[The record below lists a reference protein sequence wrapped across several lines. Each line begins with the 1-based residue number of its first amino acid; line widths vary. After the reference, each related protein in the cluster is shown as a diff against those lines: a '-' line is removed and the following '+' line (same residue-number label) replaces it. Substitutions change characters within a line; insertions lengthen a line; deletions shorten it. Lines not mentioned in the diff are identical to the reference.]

1 MTNNV
6 KTQKTH
12 AQSQKMKDIIFI
24 WAVLIWPIIN
34 FILLYIYI
42 NFNMILLAF
51 QEYNVDTLT
60 YDFGG
65 LINFQRFF
73 KDLFATPV
81 LTRSAI
87 NSILVYGIGWL
98 NMPIT
103 LLVSYCIYKKI
114 YGASVFRV
122 ILFLPSIISG
132 MVWMLVY
139 KYIVEY
145 AFPVIFPNIQ
155 MSLLTDPNT
164 TFITVLAYGL
174 WLAFAGHMVLYT
186 GAMSRV
192 PVSLVEYGKL
202 DGLQGLKEFWYLTF
216 PLIFPTVSVFI
227 VTGVVGIF
235 TNQMSL
241 YSFYGS
247 GAPTETYTFG
257 YYFFIQVFGNKSN
270 VANYPYAS
278 AAGLSF
284 TLVAAPLTLFI
295 RWLLDKVTPEAE
307 Y

>member
-1 MTNNV
+1 
-6 KTQKTH
+6 
-12 AQSQKMKDIIFI
+12 
-24 WAVLIWPIIN
+24 
-34 FILLYIYI
+34 
-42 NFNMILLAF
+42 MILLAF

-164 TFITVLAYGL
+164 TFVTVLGYGL
-174 WLAFAGHMVLYT
+174 WLSFAGHMVLYT

-216 PLIFPTVSVFI
+216 PLIFPTFSVFV

-235 TNQMSL
+235 TNQLSL